1 MRAVVVALG
10 KVGLPLAARIALAGH
25 EVVGCDV
32 DPRVVDAV
40 NAGEPPFPNEAG
52 LPEALAETVG
62 DGRLRAVADTA
73 AAVRE
78 GADLVVAVP
87 PLVVDAGARPDWRVL
102 DAVVDDIGRGLRPGT
117 TVSIETTVPVGTTR
131 GRVAPALA
139 ARSGLRSEAEFHTI
153 FSPERVFSGR
163 AIEDLDKYP
172 KLVGG
177 LSDAGERRGI
187 ELYAAFLHA
196 EVRGL
201 GPAEAAEL
209 SKLAETTY
217 RDINIA
223 FANELARYADR
234 LGIDVL
240 SVIDAANSQP
250 YSHVHRPGIAVGGHC
265 IPVYPRFLLAGD
277 ADARLPI
284 AAREVNEQMPAY
296 AAGLL
301 GDVAGRRVLIL
312 GVAYR
317 GGVKETAF
325 SGAFALRDALAGRG
339 AEVVAA
345 DPLFDDA
352 ELAALGFTAWDG
364 ASPVDAAVVQADHGE
379 YAELSADDLPG
390 AGAIV
395 DGRGILDPSRFDGI
409 PVHRIGRPDGAA
421 QDPGS
426 SIAPGHRRIADRPG
440 QSV

>member
-1 MRAVVVALG
+1 MHAVVVALG

-25 EVVGCDV
+25 NVVGADV
-32 DPRVVDAV
+32 PRVVDLV
-40 NAGEPPFPNEAG
+40 NAGEAPFPNEAG
-52 LPEALAETVG
+52 LPEALAATIA
-62 DGRLRAVADTA
+62 DGRLRAVRDTA
-73 AAVRE
+73 AAVAE
-78 GADLVVAVP
+78 GPDLVVAVP
-87 PLVVDAGARPDWRVL
+87 PLVVDASARPDWGIL
-102 DAVVDDIGRGLRPGT
+102 DAVVADIGRGLKAGT

-131 GRVAPALA
+131 ARVAPALEA
-139 ARSGLRSEAEFHTI
+139 ASGLREGADFHLI
-153 FSPERVFSGR
+153 FSPERIFSGR
-163 AIEDLDKYP
+163 AIADLDKYP

-177 LSDAGERRGI
+177 LSPAGEARGI
-187 ELYAAFLHA
+187 ELYASFLDA

-201 GPAEAAEL
+201 GSAEAAEL

-223 FANELARYADR
+223 FANELARYADT

-277 ADARLPI
+277 PDARLPST
-284 AAREVNEQMPAY
+284 AREINEQMPAY
-296 AAGLL
+296 AADLL
-301 GDVAGRRVLIL
+301 GDVDGQRVLIL

-339 AEVVAA
+339 ATVLAA
-345 DPLFDDA
+345 DPMFNDD
-352 ELAALGFTAWDG
+352 ELRGHGFAPWDG
-364 ASPVDAAVVQADHGE
+364 TSEINAAVLQADHVR
-379 YAELSADDLPG
+379 YATLAAADLPG
-390 AGAIV
+390 VTAIV
-395 DGRGILDPSRFDGI
+395 DGRGVLNAANFPGI
-409 PVHRIGRPDGAA
+409 PVRRIGRPEGSA

-426 SIAPGHRRIADRPG
+426 SLAPR
-440 QSV
+440 S